1 MTSTPVKKPSA
12 QKSLC
17 MFTNVSEVKNKGA
30 YCRVGAD
37 KSKRK
42 EIKSGNTPW
51 ELKKKQ
57 IGN

>member
-1 MTSTPVKKPSA
+1 MTSTPVKKTSA

-17 MFTNVSEVKNKGA
+17 MFTNVSEVKNKSA
-30 YCRVGAD
+30 YCRVGAA

-51 ELKKKQ
+51 ELKKSK
-57 IGN
+57 